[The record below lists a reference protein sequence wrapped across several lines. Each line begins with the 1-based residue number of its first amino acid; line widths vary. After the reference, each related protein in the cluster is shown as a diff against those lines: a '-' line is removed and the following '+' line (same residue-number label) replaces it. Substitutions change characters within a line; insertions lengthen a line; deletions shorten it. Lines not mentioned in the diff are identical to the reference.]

1 MAFFHLHRQED
12 KGDLGESIA
21 ANLLR
26 QKGYTIVEQN
36 LKVNSKEIDI
46 IATNDQYVVFCEVKT
61 RTSTF
66 GGHPEQF
73 VNKEKQKNMIFAAN
87 AYIKHVGEKRSPRFD
102 VIGVL
107 LDKQTGDI
115 QELNHIEDAFF
126 PSVRTV
132 HASSYSGRYKWHS
145 KSVWKTKR

>member
-12 KGDLGESIA
+12 EGDLGESIA

-36 LKVNSKEIDI
+36 LKVNAKEIDI
-46 IATNDQYVVFCEVKT
+46 IATNDEYVVFCEVKT

-73 VNKEKQKNMIFAAN
+73 VNKEKQKNMVIAAN
-87 AYIKHVGEKRSPRFD
+87 AYIKHVGEKRTPRFD

-107 LDKQTGDI
+107 LDPQTGDI
-115 QELNHIEDAFF
+115 HELNHIEDAFF
-126 PSVRTV
+126 PPMRTI

-145 KSVWKTKR
+145 KSVWKKRK